1 MYASGKKWV
10 LEYLSSWKGTIPYEL
25 ITDNDS
31 LDIAPDNEDFFHSH
45 QFFLGLKD
53 IVMSDQEYKYRKKF
67 YKTLKLQN
75 LGERNK
81 IYNF

>member
-53 IVMSDQEYKYRKKF
+53 SDVWPRLQEHEKF
-67 YKTLKLQN
+67 LQN
-75 LGERNK
+75 TK
-81 IYNF
+81 TTKPWWT

>member
-25 ITDNDS
+25 ITNNDS
-31 LDIAPDNEDFFHSH
+31 LDIAPDNEDFFHSN

-53 IVMSDQEYKYRKKF
+53 SDVRLRLQEQEKF
-67 YKTLKLQN
+67 LQN
-75 LGERNK
+75 TK
-81 IYNF
+81 TTKPW